1 MKRTL
6 LPLLLC
12 FCLLLGG
19 CGKSRAETAYESFA
33 ERLNRADALSFT
45 AQLRA
50 EYERKTAR
58 FTLSYTEDETGGRVT
73 VLAPELI
80 RGVSAHV
87 APGGTALE
95 YDSVVLDTG
104 SLDSFGLSPLSS
116 MPILA
121 KALREGHVDSAW
133 DEDGKH
139 CVQLEPQDG
148 MRCTVWFEP
157 ETMTPLRAELISD
170 GRVTVVLEIRDWE
183 ERPGT

>member
-1 MKRTL
+1 MKRRYF
-6 LPLLLC
+6 PLLLC
-12 FCLLLGG
+12 LCLLLTG

-33 ERLNRADALSFT
+33 ERLGQAGSLSFT

-80 RGVSAHV
+80 QGVTAHV
-87 APGGTALE
+87 APGGTTLE
-95 YDSVVLDTG
+95 FDSVVLDTG
-104 SLDSFGLSPLSS
+104 SLDSYGLSPLSS

-121 KALREGHVDSAW
+121 AALREGHVDSAW

-139 CVQLEPQDG
+139 VVQLEPRDG

-157 ETMTPLRAELISD
+157 EGMTPLRAELISD

-183 ERPGT
+183 ERPGI